1 MSRAEPQA
9 AKRQERTRRGAP
21 CTTAIE
27 LCTRR
32 RRSRLV
38 LNLDRSLNL
47 NLSDRAAI
55 KIKIKSKSKIKK
67 VVGNVNSTSCTL
79 PETRQRKGEGSQRKG
94 GSQRRSFA
102 SHGFDVRRH
111 RQPRSKA
118 PSANKPNTLGSGT
131 VTATTFPRSSSCR
144 C

>member
-38 LNLDRSLNL
+38 LNLNRSLNL
-47 NLSDRAAI
+47 NLSDPAAI

-67 VVGNVNSTSCTL
+67 VVGKVNSTAAGPRPGAL
-79 PETRQRKGEGSQRKG
+79 PHDIPFTVDPGANSLLATA
-94 GSQRRSFA
+94 RRA
-102 SHGFDVRRH
+102 CCEWRN
-111 RQPRSKA
+111 A
-118 PSANKPNTLGSGT
+118 
-131 VTATTFPRSSSCR
+131 
-144 C
+144 